1 MPSAPKRR
9 DFISAV
15 GRVRTPSDERC
26 QETRRIQ
33 DRPIRNPKIR
43 QVSQLSSRPS
53 QPGDD
58 STVACAGRRSCA
70 RTSGSGSTLFGRPFR
85 PPTRALSALS
95 ADHADSPL
103 DQPTGYLDSLACVSF
118 RKWRRVVLGGCL
130 ETEQL
135 RELANREPAILASS
149 SEEAQRLCVLSCGVL
164 ADKSACDGIA
174 RAYPGRHGAAGGNV
188 PTLGSE
194 AFGCGFQPCARFGQV
209 SASVGRGD
217 RVAAA
222 RTRAHRGPLTTSSS
236 FDPARTTESRR
247 TASQK
252 ARPTLALGR
261 LSGADRRGRTRVPGP
276 GCRSGT
282 EPALRRPTELRTTC
296 QDPALGDLTASTSRS
311 LSASAS
317 PRGKD
322 P

>member
-1 MPSAPKRR
+1 MRLVQEVAQ
-9 DFISAV
+9 
-15 GRVRTPSDERC
+15 GRT
-26 QETRRIQ
+26 
-33 DRPIRNPKIR
+33 
-43 QVSQLSSRPS
+43 
-53 QPGDD
+53 
-58 STVACAGRRSCA
+58 GR
-70 RTSGSGSTLFGRPFR
+70 
-85 PPTRALSALS
+85 
-95 ADHADSPL
+95 
-103 DQPTGYLDSLACVSF
+103 
-118 RKWRRVVLGGCL
+118 CL

-149 SEEAQRLCVLSCGVL
+149 SEEAQRLCVLSCGAL

-174 RAYPGRHGAAGGNV
+174 RGYPGRHGAAGGNV
-188 PTLGSE
+188 PTLSSE

-252 ARPTLALGR
+252 ARPTLARAGFPAQIVEVVLEYLDPVAGQGPSPLCEGR
-261 LSGADRRGRTRVPGP
+261 QSFGP
-276 GCRSGT
+276 LVRI
-282 EPALRRPTELRTTC
+282 
-296 QDPALGDLTASTSRS
+296 ALGDLTASTSRS

-317 PRGKD
+317 PRAKD